1 MSNCITPPRVNRV
14 AMCPPAPERSVNRRP
29 SFLEPTVLFPE
40 DSNDIQSKI
49 DMVKNFLN
57 YFPSGTFKHT
67 SEISDAIIT
76 ELSCKCERIS
86 LDTCVYSKI

>member
-14 AMCPPAPERSVNRRP
+14 DICPPAPKRNQNRRP
-29 SFLEPTVLFPE
+29 SFFEPVILFPE
-40 DSNDIQSKI
+40 DSNEIQSKI

-67 SEISDAIIT
+67 SEISDVIIT

-86 LDTCVYSKI
+86 FDTCVYSKI